1 MATPSI
7 PESRPPPSPSMD
19 VTMEDE
25 DANSNGLDNVV
36 ARPPTPPKHTEIIT
50 NGTVTTASSSYIDE
64 TPTSS
69 AETAPAGQD
78 RRVNFSPY
86 INWHQPWKY
95 DTENAKYPPIKSIS
109 LSAKSSRPVKS
120 ILKPFEK
127 SIILITEQIEGLD
140 PDNPMADTNT
150 PFGELLES
158 IVQILASS
166 DRTKKSE
173 TYGAFATTLRAYD
186 GVPDVKLLADKL
198 DLILSF
204 IRRDFNAM
212 IPDVGTPD
220 TTLIRQACKVLII
233 FSYLPETVTLI
244 PDEDINYFLNFAIDI
259 LDQGTSKA
267 LSTNYMYFLSQQKF
281 SPRIMT
287 TEKVTRILQVSSAL
301 KDKQKGNSIDLER
314 LSLYAK
320 LLTQAK
326 GAMVQNAE
334 LWIDHV
340 FQGLIS
346 TATPIRT
353 RALTIAQEAEREL
366 GGEKQISRAVMRLF
380 PTKKDIDSQLNSQKG
395 AQTGT
400 PTKPQT
406 GTLTRSQLEESRK
419 RNFIQNRLEKMLET
433 KTEAV
438 FVPQIWGITIS
449 LLRGLT
455 IPIDRW
461 ENFSPFLGI
470 MSKCLNSSEQ
480 NLNVFAQIA
489 WAKLIFVFDIN
500 MNTSRKNIDLLLRPI
515 IGYIDENKG
524 SRHTKHAKKAA
535 ITNIHTMLY
544 YGCRPGTNFKQLE
557 HFWET
562 LVEGVVAKYLLKS
575 NTFLIN
581 GCNILSALFGGS
593 TKWSENRVLEGTYIA
608 ADEVPRLDP
617 KWIRANS
624 TMIFKTLEVAVRSCL
639 KTKKDN
645 EIPHLAIWKKLMA
658 AIAEAAKKEIRIS
671 AEMMEF
677 VASLLGFLKRLWTD
691 GFRGKGPT
699 LHEDGQFLTH
709 FVILVQLAIQELG
722 TACFTEKWL
731 AEDGTE
737 SFLAISTPSGK
748 FSSGSNHVVQHQP
761 IWHLFRLFIDPFKGA
776 KIGENYA
783 RPISN
788 ILSTCVEAQDSRRK
802 KLSLLAQ
809 GIAILPTQDIS
820 QIHLTAW
827 TILANI
833 CDRVVPRKERDT
845 MSAGGLVNGPE
856 IRDVRTILEWG
867 YQFCGPEQFVFWKKL
882 YHTVYETVQQ
892 ENGIAYLGPALID
905 PLSENMRLP
914 KIDAESTD
922 TLHYINTLASSIQY
936 PATTVQYDR
945 VYKSLFGDQA
955 KKHIQIPYTTFFEV
969 MGQAFW
975 RTIELSQVD
984 LSEQGNTD
992 IIEFFDCM
1000 REVTERL
1007 PKESVAH
1014 MVSRMQDGFSLW
1026 LSCEAPA
1033 DKNII
1038 EPMQELLN
1046 AVCEGLKR
1054 TECFDSNALKTFSH
1068 LIAAGFESKHKM
1080 NVVTT
1085 INFWNK
1091 TFGNQENLE
1100 YPSRVRKALSKI
1112 RYYADIKLPT
1122 FPDSLEDE
1130 AHAPP
1135 PAFLDTQTSD
1145 FAQHVLSSPPKAA
1158 ASPLFYRDL
1167 QVPVSAKS
1175 SKASSNPSKQNY
1187 VKLRHMD
1194 SQVEYKEIYA
1204 DENDDPDAMESQLMT
1219 DRQKEVRDRQAK
1231 EADLFRDLN
1240 SGSPSKHD
1248 KTSSSHS
1255 SLPLKLD
1262 LRIPNPMSD
1271 VASSPALDRSMSSSP
1286 GLPTIPISS
1295 KFAALI
1301 DREVH
1306 FPTSDDLPSSPTA
1319 RVSRDPFVPLL
1330 EDIPSSPPLAPV
1342 NAQRG
1347 GEVGTIDLGD
1357 NDKIETV
1364 DPRKVELSQ
1373 GSKLRIQEGE
1383 LPPNLTEVAKDAPKS
1398 PSEAIALQLQ
1408 EYERVEGVIIELTV
1422 EEEKEP
1428 SPVEDISVHL
1438 NSQMDEDMAE
1448 PAPAVAEEEEEGE
1461 EGAEAEE
1468 GAETTAPENEAA
1480 EQAEEDIDES
1490 ELESVSSI
1498 PDSQPSRAPRSP
1510 AAESL
1515 DPTPTSSQTKGHKR
1529 KRSKGQP
1536 IVPPTQDSDHEMVDC
1551 VAPVEEPAEALATPA
1566 AKEEDEVPPPPAKKA
1581 KAATGNVSL
1590 VTPIRQLPHR
1600 TRRSTHS
1607 KSATGSTGVQE
1618 AATANTGTTPPRQM
1632 NGGSNKSEKKKI
1644 GPAGL
1649 PGGPPARRGRP
1660 PSAASSLSVPDSQP
1674 SRRGRGRPD
1683 PNLSLASVQELG
1695 DEIVLNAQTPPFR
1708 KSITPEL
1715 APDFQVVVTNEDPT
1729 TSFLGK
1735 LDSLLEEMKGLEF
1748 SPDDLTKIDGTAFN
1762 MMHWV
1767 RDKQQQLRASRQ

>member
-1 MATPSI
+1 MTTPSI
-7 PESRPPPSPSMD
+7 SESRPPSSPSMD

-25 DANSNGLDNVV
+25 DANSNELDNIV
-36 ARPPTPPKHTEIIT
+36 ARPPTPPKHTETIT
-50 NGTVTTASSSYIDE
+50 KGAVATASPSSMDE
-64 TPTSS
+64 TPASS
-69 AETAPAGQD
+69 AESAPTGQD

-95 DTENAKYPPIKSIS
+95 DTENAKYPPIKSLS
-109 LSAKSSRPVKS
+109 LSSKSSRPAKS

-127 SIILITEQIEGLD
+127 SIILITEQIEGFD
-140 PDNPMADTNT
+140 PENPMADTKT
-150 PFGELLES
+150 PFGEMLES

-166 DRTKKSE
+166 DRTKKSD

-233 FSYLPETVTLI
+233 FSYLPETVALI
-244 PDEDINYFLNFAIDI
+244 ADEDVNYFLNFAIDI

-267 LSTNYMYFLSQQKF
+267 LSTNYLYFLSQQKF
-281 SPRIMT
+281 LARIMT
-287 TEKVTRILQVSSAL
+287 TEKVTRILQVTSAL
-301 KDKQKGNSIDLER
+301 KDKQRGNSLDLER
-314 LSLYAK
+314 LSLYAR

-326 GAMVQNAE
+326 SAMVQNAE
-334 LWIDHV
+334 LWVDHV

-353 RALTIAQEAEREL
+353 RALTVAVEMEKEL
-366 GGEKQISRAVMRLF
+366 GGEKQISRAVMKLF
-380 PTKKDIDSQLNSQKG
+380 PTKKDIESQLSSQTG
-395 AQTGT
+395 AQAGT
-400 PTKPQT
+400 PT
-406 GTLTRSQLEESRK
+406 RSQSESDKK
-419 RNFIQNRLEKMLET
+419 RNFVQKRLEKMLET
-433 KTEAV
+433 KEEAV

-489 WAKLIFVFDIN
+489 WAKLIYVSDIGT
-500 MNTSRKNIDLLLRPI
+500 NTSKKNFDLLLRPI
-515 IGYIDENKG
+515 IGYIDEAKG
-524 SRHTKHAKKAA
+524 LRHTKQAKKAA

-544 YGCRPGTNFKQLE
+544 YGCRPGASSKQIE
-557 HFWET
+557 FFWET
-562 LVEGVVAKYLLKS
+562 LLEGIVAKYLLTSKI
-575 NTFLIN
+575 FLVS
-581 GCNILSALFGGS
+581 GCNILSALFGG
-593 TKWSENRVLEGTYIA
+593 TAKWSENRVLEGTYIA
-608 ADEVPRLDP
+608 ADEIPRLDP

-624 TMIFKTLEVAVRSCL
+624 TMVFKTLEVAVRNCL

-645 EIPHLAIWKKLMA
+645 EIPHLTIWKKLMA
-658 AIAEAAKKEIRIS
+658 SIAESAKKEIRIS

-677 VASLLGFLKRLWTD
+677 IASLLGFLKRLWTD

-731 AEDGTE
+731 AEDGTD

-783 RPISN
+783 RPITN
-788 ILSTCVEAQDSRRK
+788 ILSSCVEAQDSRRK

-820 QIHLTAW
+820 QIHRTAW
-827 TILANI
+827 TMLANI
-833 CDRVVPRKERDT
+833 CDRVIPRKERDT

-856 IRDVRTILEWG
+856 IRDALTILDWG
-867 YQFCGPEQFVFWKKL
+867 SQFCEPEEFVFWKKL
-882 YHTVYETVQQ
+882 YQTVYETVQQ
-892 ENGIAYLGPALID
+892 ESGIAYLGPALVD
-905 PLSENMRLP
+905 PLSEGMRLP

-922 TLHYINTLASSIQY
+922 TLQFIIALASSIQY
-936 PATTVQYDR
+936 PTTTIQYDR

-955 KKHIQIPYTTFFEV
+955 KKHTQVPYTSLFEV

-975 RTIELSQVD
+975 RTIELAEVD

-1000 REVTERL
+1000 REVAERL
-1007 PKESVAH
+1007 PKESVTH

-1033 DKNII
+1033 DKNLI
-1038 EPMQELLN
+1038 EPIQELLK

-1068 LIAAGFESKHKM
+1068 LISAGFESKHKM

-1085 INFWNK
+1085 LNFWNK
-1091 TFGNQENLE
+1091 TFGNQESLE
-1100 YPSRVRKALSKI
+1100 YPSRVRKAISKI
-1112 RYYADIKLPT
+1112 RYYADIKLPN

-1135 PAFLDTQTSD
+1135 PAFLETQTSD
-1145 FAQHVLSSPPKAA
+1145 FAQHILSSPPKAGS
-1158 ASPLFYRDL
+1158 SPLFYRDL
-1167 QVPVSAKS
+1167 QAPASAKS
-1175 SKASSNPSKQNY
+1175 SKASSNPSKQSY
-1187 VKLRHMD
+1187 PKLRHMD
-1194 SQVEYKEIYA
+1194 SQVEYKAIYA

-1219 DRQKEVRDRQAK
+1219 DRQKEVRDRQAR

-1240 SGSPSKHD
+1240 SGSPSKRN
-1248 KTSSSHS
+1248 KTTDAGTS

-1262 LRIPNPMSD
+1262 LRMPNPMSD
-1271 VASSPALDRSMSSSP
+1271 ATSRGDSSPVLDRVMSSSP
-1286 GLPTIPISS
+1286 GLPQLPIKG
-1295 KFAALI
+1295 KFSALI
-1301 DREVH
+1301 DRAVH

-1319 RVSRDPFVPLL
+1319 RISRDPFMPLL

-1342 NAQRG
+1342 DARKKGNQG
-1347 GEVGTIDLGD
+1347 DLDLG
-1357 NDKIETV
+1357 NNENIGTV

-1373 GSKLRIQEGE
+1373 RSRLRVEEGV
-1383 LPPNLTEVAKDAPKS
+1383 LPPNLTEVVKDIPKS
-1398 PSEAIALQLQ
+1398 PSEAVALQG
-1408 EYERVEGVIIELTV
+1408 YERAEEAAVEPA
-1422 EEEKEP
+1422 KDKQAEP
-1428 SPVEDISVHL
+1428 SQLEDISVHL
-1438 NSQMDEDMAE
+1438 NSQMDEDVIE
-1448 PAPAVAEEEEEGE
+1448 PPVTEEI
-1461 EGAEAEE
+1461 AKEA
-1468 GAETTAPENEAA
+1468 TIIVPEHAGA
-1480 EQAEEDIDES
+1480 EQAEDEEAYGS
-1490 ELESVSSI
+1490 ELESVCSI
-1498 PDSQPSRAPRSP
+1498 PDSQPSRHPRSP
-1510 AAESL
+1510 AVESPEPS
-1515 DPTPTSSQTKGHKR
+1515 PTGSQSKGHKR
-1529 KRSKGQP
+1529 KRSKGQTV
-1536 IVPPTQDSDHEMVDC
+1536 VPPTQDGDHEMVDC
-1551 VAPVEEPAEALATPA
+1551 VVPLEEPIEASAVPA

-1581 KAATGNVSL
+1581 KAATGDIS
-1590 VTPIRQLPHR
+1590 PIAPTRQLPTR
-1600 TRRSTHS
+1600 SRRSLFG
-1607 KSATGSTGVQE
+1607 KSATGATGAQE
-1618 AATANTGTTPPRQM
+1618 TANPSTGTTPPKQISSS
-1632 NGGSNKSEKKKI
+1632 SNKAVERKKT
-1644 GPAGL
+1644 GPAGS
-1649 PGGPPARRGRP
+1649 PGVLPARRGRP
-1660 PSAASSLSVPDSQP
+1660 PSGASLLSVPDSQP
-1674 SRRGRGRPD
+1674 SRKRRGRRD
-1683 PNLSLASVQELG
+1683 STISLPSVQEFG
-1695 DEIVLNAQTPPFR
+1695 NEIVLSVQPAPVR
-1708 KSITPEL
+1708 TPE
-1715 APDFQVVVTNEDPT
+1715 PEPNFQVVVVNENPT
-1729 TSFLGK
+1729 ANLMDK
-1735 LDSLLEEMKGLEF
+1735 LDSLFEEMKSMEF
-1748 SPDDLTKIDGTAFN
+1748 SPEDLTRIDGTAFN
-1762 MMHWV
+1762 IMHWV
-1767 RDKQQQLRASRQ
+1767 REKQHQLRTAGR

>member
-1 MATPSI
+1 MTTPSI
-7 PESRPPPSPSMD
+7 PESRPPSSPSMD

-25 DANSNGLDNVV
+25 DANSNELDNVV
-36 ARPPTPPKHTEIIT
+36 ARPPTPPKHTETIT
-50 NGTVTTASSSYIDE
+50 NGAVTTASSSYIDE

-95 DTENAKYPPIKSIS
+95 DTEDAKYPPIKSIS
-109 LSAKSSRPVKS
+109 LSAKASRPVKS

-166 DRTKKSE
+166 DRTKKSD

-204 IRRDFNAM
+204 IRRDFNAR

-244 PDEDINYFLNFAIDI
+244 PEEDINYFLNFAIDV

-320 LLTQAK
+320 LLAQAK

-334 LWIDHV
+334 LWVDHV

-353 RALTIAQEAEREL
+353 RALTIAQEMEREL
-366 GGEKQISRAVMRLF
+366 GGEKQIARAVMRLF
-380 PTKKDIDSQLNSQKG
+380 PTKKDIDSQVSSQKSP
-395 AQTGT
+395 QTGT
-400 PTKPQT
+400 PSKSQT
-406 GTLTRSQLEESRK
+406 STPTRSQLEDSKK

-489 WAKLIFVFDIN
+489 WAKLIFVSDIST
-500 MNTSRKNIDLLLRPI
+500 NTSKKNFDLLLRPA
-515 IGYIDENKG
+515 IGYIDEAKG

-544 YGCRPGTNFKQLE
+544 YGCRPGTNFKQLGF
-557 HFWET
+557 FWEA
-562 LVEGVVAKYLLKS
+562 LVEGVVAKYLLTS
-575 NTFLIN
+575 NTFLIS
-581 GCNILSALFGGS
+581 GCNILSALFGGN
-593 TKWSENRVLEGTYIA
+593 TKWTENRVLEGTYIA
-608 ADEVPRLDP
+608 ADEIPRLDP

-699 LHEDGQFLTH
+699 LHEDSQFLTH

-776 KIGENYA
+776 RIGENYA

-833 CDRVVPRKERDT
+833 CDRVIPRRERDT
-845 MSAGGLVNGPE
+845 MPAGGLVNGPE
-856 IRDVRTILEWG
+856 IRDALTILEWG
-867 YQFCGPEQFVFWKKL
+867 YQFCGPEQFIFWKKL
-882 YHTVYETVQQ
+882 YQTVYQTVQQ
-892 ENGIAYLGPALID
+892 ESGIAYLGPALID
-905 PLSENMRLP
+905 PLSESMRLP

-922 TLHYINTLASSIQY
+922 TLQYINALASSIQY
-936 PATTVQYDR
+936 PTTTVQYDR

-955 KKHIQIPYTTFFEV
+955 KKHTQIPYTTFFEV

-984 LSEQGNTD
+984 LSEEGNTD

-1038 EPMQELLN
+1038 EPMQELLK

-1054 TECFDSNALKTFSH
+1054 TECFHSNALKTFSH

-1091 TFGNQENLE
+1091 TFGNQESLE
-1100 YPSRVRKALSKI
+1100 YPSRVRKAISKI

-1130 AHAPP
+1130 ANAPP
-1135 PAFLDTQTSD
+1135 PTFLDTQISD
-1145 FAQHVLSSPPKAA
+1145 FAQHILSSPPKAG

-1167 QVPVSAKS
+1167 QAPVSAKS
-1175 SKASSNPSKQNY
+1175 SKASSNPSKQSY
-1187 VKLRHMD
+1187 PKLRHMD
-1194 SQVEYKEIYA
+1194 SQVEYKPIYA

-1219 DRQKEVRDRQAK
+1219 DRQKEVRDRQAR
-1231 EADLFRDLN
+1231 ESDLFRDLN

-1248 KTSSSHS
+1248 KTNAGTSG
-1255 SLPLKLD
+1255 LPLKLD
-1262 LRIPNPMSD
+1262 LRIPNPTSD
-1271 VASSPALDRSMSSSP
+1271 AASSPALDRVMSSSP
-1286 GLPTIPISS
+1286 GLPTLPISG

-1301 DREVH
+1301 DRAVH

-1319 RVSRDPFVPLL
+1319 RVSRDPFMPLL

-1342 NAQRG
+1342 NSRKKEDRVDA
-1347 GEVGTIDLGD
+1347 IDLGD
-1357 NDKIETV
+1357 GEKMKTV

-1373 GSKLRIQEGE
+1373 GSKLRIETGE
-1383 LPPNLTEVAKDAPKS
+1383 LPPNLTEVVKDVPKS

-1408 EYERVEGVIIELTV
+1408 EYERVEGVVIEPVV
-1422 EEEKEP
+1422 EEERVP
-1428 SPVEDISVHL
+1428 SQVEDISVHL

-1448 PAPAVAEEEEEGE
+1448 LAAVTEEEGE
-1461 EGAEAEE
+1461 KGV
-1468 GAETTAPENEAA
+1468 ETTAPENPGT
-1480 EQAEEDIDES
+1480 EQAEEGIDES
-1490 ELESVSSI
+1490 ELESVCSI

-1510 AAESL
+1510 TAESR
-1515 DPTPTSSQTKGHKR
+1515 DPTPTSSQSKGHKR

-1551 VAPVEEPAEALATPA
+1551 VAPQEEPAETSAIPA
-1566 AKEEDEVPPPPAKKA
+1566 AKEEDEIPPPPAKKA
-1581 KAATGNVSL
+1581 KAATGDVSL
-1590 VTPIRQLPHR
+1590 VAPARQLPPR
-1600 TRRSTHS
+1600 ARRSMLGN
-1607 KSATGSTGVQE
+1607 SATGATGVQE
-1618 AATANTGTTPPRQM
+1618 PASTRKGTTPPRQV
-1632 NGGSNKSEKKKI
+1632 NNSNSRSEKKKT
-1644 GPAGL
+1644 GHAGL

-1674 SRRGRGRPD
+1674 SRRGRGRHESTG
-1683 PNLSLASVQELG
+1683 SLPSMQELG
-1695 DEIVLNAQTPPFR
+1695 DEIALSVQATPVK
-1708 KSITPEL
+1708 KSVSPEP
-1715 APDFQVVVTNEDPT
+1715 ASDFQVVVTNENPT
-1729 TSFLGK
+1729 ASLLRR
-1735 LDSLLEEMKGLEF
+1735 LDSLLEEMKDLEF
-1748 SPDDLTKIDGTAFN
+1748 SPDELTKIDGTAFN
-1762 MMHWV
+1762 IMHWV
-1767 RDKQQQLRASRQ
+1767 RDKQQQLRAGRQ

>member
-1 MATPSI
+1 MTTPSI
-7 PESRPPPSPSMD
+7 PESRPPSLPSMD

-25 DANSNGLDNVV
+25 DANTNELDDVV
-36 ARPPTPPKHTEIIT
+36 ARPPTPPKHAEAVA
-50 NGTVTTASSSYIDE
+50 NGATATASSSYIDE

-69 AETAPAGQD
+69 AESAPTGQD

-95 DTENAKYPPIKSIS
+95 DTGDAKYPPIKSLS

-166 DRTKKSE
+166 DRTKKSD

-186 GVPDVKLLADKL
+186 GVPDVKLLSDKL

-233 FSYLPETVTLI
+233 FSYLTETVALI
-244 PDEDINYFLNFAIDI
+244 PEEDINYFLNFAIDV

-287 TEKVTRILQVSSAL
+287 TEKVTRILQVASAL

-326 GAMVQNAE
+326 GAMAQNAD

-353 RALTIAQEAEREL
+353 RALTIAQEVEKEL
-366 GGEKQISRAVMRLF
+366 GGEKQIARAVMRLF
-380 PTKKDIDSQLNSQKG
+380 PSKKDIDSQASSQKG
-395 AQTGT
+395 PQTGT
-400 PTKPQT
+400 PT
-406 GTLTRSQLEESRK
+406 RSQMEDSKK

-438 FVPQIWGITIS
+438 FVPQIWGLTIS

-480 NLNVFAQIA
+480 NLNVYAQIA
-489 WAKLIFVFDIN
+489 WAKLIFVSDIS
-500 MNTSRKNIDLLLRPI
+500 TSTSKKNFDLLLRPV
-515 IGYIDENKG
+515 IGYIDEAKG

-544 YGCRPGTNFKQLE
+544 YGCRPGTNSKQLE
-557 HFWET
+557 FFWEA
-562 LVEGVVAKYLLKS
+562 LVEGVVAKYLLTS
-575 NTFLIN
+575 NVFLVG

-593 TKWSENRVLEGTYIA
+593 AKWSENRVLEGTYIA
-608 ADEVPRLDP
+608 ADEIPRLDP

-624 TMIFKTLEVAVRSCL
+624 TMVFKAVEVAVRNCL

-645 EIPHLAIWKKLMA
+645 EIPHLAIWKKLMT
-658 AIAEAAKKEIRIS
+658 AIAESAKKEIRIS

-737 SFLAISTPSGK
+737 SFLAISTPSSK

-776 KIGENYA
+776 KIGDNYA
-783 RPISN
+783 RPIAN
-788 ILSTCVEAQDSRRK
+788 ILTSCVEAQDSRRK
-802 KLSLLAQ
+802 KISLLAQ

-820 QIHLTAW
+820 QIHSTAW
-827 TILANI
+827 SILANI
-833 CDRVVPRKERDT
+833 CDRVIPRKGRDT

-856 IRDVRTILEWG
+856 IRDVLTILEWG
-867 YQFCGPEQFVFWKKL
+867 HQLSGPEQFPFWKKL
-882 YHTVYETVQQ
+882 YQTVYHTVQQ
-892 ENGIAYLGPALID
+892 ESGIAYLGPALID
-905 PLSENMRLP
+905 PLSEGMRLP

-922 TLHYINTLASSIQY
+922 TLQYINVLASSIQY
-936 PATTVQYDR
+936 PTTTVQYDR

-955 KKHIQIPYTTFFEV
+955 KKHTQTRPYTALFEV

-975 RTIELSQVD
+975 RTIELAQVD

-1000 REVTERL
+1000 RQVIEKL
-1007 PKESVAH
+1007 PKDSVTH
-1014 MVSRMQDGFSLW
+1014 MVSKMQDGFSLW

-1033 DKNII
+1033 DQNIV
-1038 EPMQELLN
+1038 EPMQELLK

-1091 TFGNQENLE
+1091 TFGNQESLE

-1122 FPDSLEDE
+1122 FPDSLEDD

-1145 FAQHVLSSPPKAA
+1145 FAHHILSSPPKAG

-1167 QVPVSAKS
+1167 QAPVSAKS
-1175 SKASSNPSKQNY
+1175 SKASSNPSKQSY
-1187 VKLRHMD
+1187 PKLRHMD
-1194 SQVEYKEIYA
+1194 SQIEYKAIYG
-1204 DENDDPDAMESQLMT
+1204 DENDDPDAVESQLMT
-1219 DRQKEVRDRQAK
+1219 DRQKEVRDRQAR

-1240 SGSPSKHD
+1240 SGSPSRHD
-1248 KTSSSHS
+1248 KTAAGAS

-1271 VASSPALDRSMSSSP
+1271 AASSPVLDRVMSSP
-1286 GLPTIPISS
+1286 GLPSLPING

-1306 FPTSDDLPSSPTA
+1306 FPTSDDIPSSPTA
-1319 RVSRDPFVPLL
+1319 RVSRGPFMPLL
-1330 EDIPSSPPLAPV
+1330 EEDIPSSPPLAPV
-1342 NAQRG
+1342 NSRKDG
-1347 GEVGTIDLGD
+1347 NEVDAIDLGD
-1357 NDKIETV
+1357 NKRIETV

-1373 GSKLRIQEGE
+1373 QSKLRIEEGV
-1383 LPPNLTEVAKDAPKS
+1383 LPPNLTDVVKDAPKS

-1408 EYERVEGVIIELTV
+1408 EYERVEGVIIEPAVV
-1422 EEEKEP
+1422 EEEQAP
-1428 SPVEDISVHL
+1428 SPKEDISVHL
-1438 NSQMDEDMAE
+1438 NSQMDEDMDEADHV
-1448 PAPAVAEEEEEGE
+1448 AAEEEEKAAG
-1461 EGAEAEE
+1461 
-1468 GAETTAPENEAA
+1468 ETTAPENAEA
-1480 EQAEEDIDES
+1480 EQAEEEIDES

-1510 AAESL
+1510 AAESP
-1515 DPTPTSSQTKGHKR
+1515 DPSPQSTTSSQSKGHKR

-1536 IVPPTQDSDHEMVDC
+1536 VVPPTQDDDDHEMVDY
-1551 VAPVEEPAEALATPA
+1551 VAPVEEVAEMSAIPTG
-1566 AKEEDEVPPPPAKKA
+1566 KEEDEVPPPPAKKA
-1581 KAATGNVSL
+1581 KAATGDV
-1590 VTPIRQLPHR
+1590 VAPTRQLPLR
-1600 TRRSTHS
+1600 TRRSVHS
-1607 KSATGSTGVQE
+1607 KQVIPASTVQE
-1618 AATANTGTTPPRQM
+1618 VVATITGGTTPSKQI
-1632 NGGSNKSEKKKI
+1632 SNSNNRTERKKT
-1644 GPAGL
+1644 GHAGL

-1674 SRRGRGRPD
+1674 SRKGRVRHEST
-1683 PNLSLASVQELG
+1683 LSLPSVHENE
-1695 DEIVLNAQTPPFR
+1695 DSIVLDIESTPAK
-1708 KSITPEL
+1708 KSPTPE
-1715 APDFQVVVTNEDPT
+1715 PEPEFQVVVTKEAPT
-1729 TSFLGK
+1729 TSLLER
-1735 LDSLLEEMKGLEF
+1735 LDSLLEDMKALEF
-1748 SPDDLTKIDGTAFN
+1748 SPDELTKIDGSAFN
-1762 MMHWV
+1762 IMHWV
-1767 RDKQQQLRASRQ
+1767 REKQQQHRAAKQ